1 MTGDVSG
8 WKNLTKAERIDLYD
22 TNVTGCN
29 AALKHFLTS
38 RRSDVVLKCP
48 SQPEPGSCQRPFD
61 LTQLSSPYRG
71 TTANKSDSVKS
82 CGRGADQTF
91 FVDLAPGTT
100 LNIGHTSNSYDSK
113 NSLRWGGDCP
123 GKHVVECKDYPDTY
137 RFKFTNNVSSSVE
150 RAYFVTDGYGPDLVD
165 TGAFT
170 LSWNVTGSRPILK
183 SVSLVSSNQ
192 ANSVATEGDRVALT
206 MVSSLPLDQPAVEFK
221 SGGKVITDRN
231 ITCTGEQK
239 RLVWTCTF
247 TARARDQD
255 GLVTFTVLYN
265 GTAGVA
271 GEPVTNTTDKTSITV
286 DGTSPSLSELSL
298 SSSNAARE
306 AIAKQD
312 MKRPN
317 GWDTKRNAAKA
328 MDTVTLS
335 FVADEVIL
343 SPTIVFKTGSERIW
357 NTSSIQCE
365 DWSSKRWLCRYTT
378 HVNDTNGIVS
388 FAVTYKDAAGNI
400 GKVMT
405 TVTDGTSV
413 IYDNAKPQAT
423 RLSLV
428 SSNDA
433 KNSIAERRLIRPVGW
448 DAKRNVAKA
457 NNVVTLHIVAEE
469 FVQTPHVVFSS
480 GNGSIS
486 DSSVTYTDED
496 ASNQER
502 ANKAWSCKF
511 ITHRSDT
518 EGLVTFRVVLTDA
531 AGNQGG
537 PWSYVT
543 DGTSVIVDTTAPTLA
558 TVSINSSNNA
568 QAAIAAGKMQL
579 PQGWDKNRNV
589 AIKNDVVTLTVKAS
603 EFIHAP
609 ICYFKAGGKPV
620 KDRRIRYNDEDTSS
634 QAKANKIW
642 TCKYTAHPDDAKGI
656 VSFIVHFKDAARNRG
671 IPVVNVT
678 DGSSVIADKIGP
690 TVPQPEPEPEPQPE
704 PEPYSHCTAADADKN
719 GRVNIEGK

>member
-1 MTGDVSG
+1 MRNSASP
-8 WKNLTKAERIDLYD
+8 W
-22 TNVTGCN
+22 VTC
-29 AALKHFLTS
+29 
-38 RRSDVVLKCP
+38 VVLLACVTAAHALDCSKIADCNKEKKLTCLKSDGKGCVAEEKGGNCGKGTKGKCAKFA
-48 SQPEPGSCQRPFD
+48 SGRG
-61 LTQLSSPYRG
+61 SSPSPSPSASG
-71 TTANKSDSVKS
+71 SWDE
-82 CGRGADQTF
+82 G
-91 FVDLAPGTT
+91 
-100 LNIGHTSNSYDSK
+100 
-113 NSLRWGGDCP
+113 
-123 GKHVVECKDYPDTY
+123 
-137 RFKFTNNVSSSVE
+137 SSSPSPTNCKNGKRQPGCTEHDVNK
-150 RAYFVTDGYGPDLVD
+150 ACVNKDFQ
-165 TGAFT
+165 AC
-170 LSWNVTGSRPILK
+170 K
-183 SVSLVSSNQ
+183 S
-192 ANSVATEGDRVALT
+192 
-206 MVSSLPLDQPAVEFK
+206 
-221 SGGKVITDRN
+221 
-231 ITCTGEQK
+231 
-239 RLVWTCTF
+239 
-247 TARARDQD
+247 
-255 GLVTFTVLYN
+255 
-265 GTAGVA
+265 
-271 GEPVTNTTDKTSITV
+271 
-286 DGTSPSLSELSL
+286 
-298 SSSNAARE
+298 
-306 AIAKQD
+306 
-312 MKRPN
+312 
-317 GWDTKRNAAKA
+317 KRNAAGYSIKEGVVKRCANGKKNKA
-328 MDTVTLS
+328 GSNQDGGDSHCGHSCDVQSICKDGSSNQELPCVGDERNMLFCKALKEGAKGYIIKAGLIIKHAPERRQVESGSGSGSWNGDWFQKSPPPPPPHALDCSKIADCNKEKKLTCLKVDGKS
-335 FVADEVIL
+335 CVAEEKGGNCRSGYRKCAKFASGGGS
-343 SPTIVFKTGSERIW
+343 SPSPSGSW
-357 NTSSIQCE
+357 GG
-365 DWSSKRWLCRYTT
+365 D
-378 HVNDTNGIVS
+378 
-388 FAVTYKDAAGNI
+388 
-400 GKVMT
+400 
-405 TVTDGTSV
+405 
-413 IYDNAKPQAT
+413 AKPQAT

-433 KNSIAERRLIRPVGW
+433 KNIIAERRLIRPAGW

-486 DSSVTYTDED
+486 DSSVNCTDED
-496 ASNQER
+496 ASHQER

-568 QAAIAAGKMQL
+568 KAAIAAGKMQL

-603 EFIHAP
+603 EFIHVP

-656 VSFIVHFKDAARNRG
+656 VSFIVHFKDVAGNRG

-690 TVPQPEPEPEPQPE
+690 TVPEPEPEPEPQPE